1 MKNGIVVKTV
11 KNELLFY
18 LNIIEKYMKNLVDFI
33 KESKRRLGDY
43 TKNELIK
50 MGYHVQ
56 LDGKV
61 FDKKGKY
68 IGDMSNKDVFL

>member
-1 MKNGIVVKTV
+1 
-11 KNELLFY
+11 
-18 LNIIEKYMKNLVDFI
+18 MKNLVDFI

-43 TKNELIK
+43 TKYELMK

-68 IGDMSNKDVFL
+68 IGDMTNKDAFL

>member
-1 MKNGIVVKTV
+1 MT
-11 KNELLFY
+11 
-18 LNIIEKYMKNLVDFI
+18 MKNLVEYI

-43 TKNELIK
+43 SKNELIK

-68 IGDMSNKDVFL
+68 IGDMTNKDVFL

>member
-1 MKNGIVVKTV
+1 
-11 KNELLFY
+11 
-18 LNIIEKYMKNLVDFI
+18 MKNLVDYI

-43 TKNELIK
+43 SKYELIK

-68 IGDMSNKDVFL
+68 IGDMTNTNQFL

>member
-1 MKNGIVVKTV
+1 
-11 KNELLFY
+11 
-18 LNIIEKYMKNLVDFI
+18 MKNLVDYI

-43 TKNELIK
+43 TKNELMK
-50 MGYHVQ
+50 MGYNVQ

-68 IGDMSNKDVFL
+68 IGDMSDKNVFL